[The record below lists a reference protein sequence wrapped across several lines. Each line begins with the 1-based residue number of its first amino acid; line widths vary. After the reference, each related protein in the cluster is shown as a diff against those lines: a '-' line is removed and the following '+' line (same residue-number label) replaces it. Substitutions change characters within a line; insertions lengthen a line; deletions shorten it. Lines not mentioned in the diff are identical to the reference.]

1 MSSKKFEELSE
12 MELRDKLLL
21 AIQNAVNVFEPD
33 FQSLLVVL
41 GAFVLDSMEK
51 LDSLE
56 PGLGYKWRDVLV
68 KLLNQIDIT
77 EYENEER
84 EA

>member
-12 MELRDKLLL
+12 MDLRDKLLL

-77 EYENEER
+77 DYENEER